1 MIRELKTFLMVAK
14 EGTFAAT
21 GDKIGLTQAA
31 VSAQMQRLEADLG
44 FPLFDRSGRN
54 ARLNQKGLQLVTQA
68 QELLS
73 LYDGLG
79 ERLDRTTLDK
89 TVTVG
94 AIASVQRTLLP
105 DALTLFCKQSSACRV
120 RVIPGLSMELINL
133 VDAGEIDMAAVLK
146 PSFSL
151 PQGLQWS
158 ALAHEPFHLIVP
170 KNVQG
175 DDIAELLTSQ
185 PFIRYDRSSFGG
197 RHVDRF
203 LRDMNFAV
211 KEICELDE
219 LEAIF
224 KLVSNGVG
232 VALLPQTRAWRRWPS
247 AVRAL
252 SLGEKVFYR
261 DVGLIHRPL
270 DNLDDEI
277 RRISEQIVML
287 ARRDQHGQRMVKL

>member
-1 MIRELKTFLMVAK
+1 MIRELKTFVMVAK
-14 EGTFAAT
+14 AGTFAAA

-79 ERLDRTTLDK
+79 ERLERTSLGK

-105 DALTLFCKQSSACRV
+105 DALTTFFKMGSTCRV

-133 VDAGEIDMAAVLK
+133 VDAGEIDMAAILK
-146 PSFSL
+146 PPFPL
-151 PQGLQWS
+151 PPGLRWS
-158 ALAHEPFHLIVP
+158 ALAHEPFQLIVS
-170 KNVQG
+170 KNVTG

-197 RHVDRF
+197 RQADRF
-203 LRDMNFAV
+203 LRDMNFTV
-211 KEICELDE
+211 TEICEVDE

-232 VALLPQTRAWRRWPS
+232 VALLPQTSAWRRWPS
-247 AVRAL
+247 GVRAL
-252 SLGEKVFYR
+252 SLDDNVFYR

-270 DNLDDEI
+270 DKLDDDV
-277 RRISEQIVML
+277 RRISEQIIML
-287 ARRDQHGQRMVKL
+287 ARRDRRNQRDD

>member
-14 EGTFAAT
+14 EGTFTAA

-68 QELLS
+68 EELLS
-73 LYDGLG
+73 LYDSLG
-79 ERLDRTTLDK
+79 ERLDRTSQGK

-105 DALTLFCKQSSACRV
+105 DALTLFFKQSSACRV
-120 RVIPGLSMELINL
+120 RIIPGLSMELINL
-133 VDAGEIDMAAVLK
+133 VDAGEIDMAAVLT
-146 PSFSL
+146 PSFPL

-158 ALAHEPFHLIVP
+158 TLAHEPFNLIVP
-170 KNVQG
+170 KNVPG

-197 RHVDRF
+197 RQVERF

-211 KEICELDE
+211 KEICEVDE
-219 LEAIF
+219 LEAIL

-232 VALLPQTRAWRRWPS
+232 VALLPQTSAWRCWPA

-270 DNLDDEI
+270 DKLDDDV
-277 RRISEQIVML
+277 RRISEHIIML
-287 ARRDQHGQRMVKL
+287 ARRGQQRVKL

>member
-14 EGTFAAT
+14 EGTFAAA

-79 ERLDRTTLDK
+79 ERLDRTTLER

-105 DALTLFCKQSSACRV
+105 DALTSFFKLGSACRV

-133 VDAGEIDMAAVLK
+133 VDAGEIDMAAILK
-146 PSFSL
+146 PPFPL
-151 PQGLQWS
+151 PPGLRWS
-158 ALAHEPFHLIVP
+158 ALAHEPFHLILP
-170 KNVQG
+170 KNVAG

-197 RHVDRF
+197 RRVDRF
-203 LRDMNFAV
+203 LREMNFAV
-211 KEICELDE
+211 KEICEVDE

-232 VALLPQTRAWRRWPS
+232 VALLPQTSAWRRWPA

-252 SLGEKVFYR
+252 SLGDNVFYR

-270 DNLDDEI
+270 DKLDDEV
-277 RRISEQIVML
+277 RRISEHIITL
-287 ARRDQHGQRMVKL
+287 ARHDPRGQKRG

>member
-14 EGTFAAT
+14 EGTFAAA

-54 ARLNQKGLQLVTQA
+54 ARLNQKGLQLVTQ
-68 QELLS
+68 ELLS

-79 ERLDRTTLDK
+79 ERLDRTTLER

-105 DALTLFCKQSSACRV
+105 DALTSFFKLGSACRV

-133 VDAGEIDMAAVLK
+133 VDAGEIDMAAILK
-146 PSFSL
+146 PPFPL
-151 PQGLQWS
+151 PPGLRWS
-158 ALAHEPFHLIVP
+158 ALAHEPFHLILP
-170 KNVQG
+170 KNVAG

-197 RHVDRF
+197 RRVDRF
-203 LRDMNFAV
+203 LREMNFAV
-211 KEICELDE
+211 KEICEVDE

-232 VALLPQTRAWRRWPS
+232 VALLPQTSAWRRWPA

-252 SLGEKVFYR
+252 SLG
-261 DVGLIHRPL
+261 
-270 DNLDDEI
+270 DNI
-277 RRISEQIVML
+277 FIVTS
-287 ARRDQHGQRMVKL
+287 D